1 MMEELEKT
9 LDSLPPAP
17 ESIFDQVKEEPQA
30 EQPIQ
35 EQPVE
40 VEKPN
45 IEPEPGTSPSA
56 KHFKAV
62 RDLKERAERERD
74 EAIKRAQELEAR
86 YGSVQS
92 QYPQSLQEEQDEIKI
107 GNDELAEGKHLKAVV
122 NEVKKLKN
130 ELKQYQSHSST
141 TFIESRLKMEYPDI
155 DKVVSKENIEI
166 LSMQYPEVAA
176 TINASP
182 DLYNKAVS
190 AYTLI
195 KKLGIQPEDHYQE
208 DRARAH
214 INAAKPRPLTSVNPQ
229 QGDSPLSHANAFA
242 NGLTDEL
249 KSQLLK
255 EMMNARR

>member
-1 MMEELEKT
+1 MEEEKKLEI
-9 LDSLPPAP
+9 PATT
-17 ESIFDQVKEEPQA
+17 IFDQIAENQSTVVSPIIEESS
-30 EQPIQ
+30 
-35 EQPVE
+35 PVD

-45 IEPEPGTSPSA
+45 QVSAPDVEKTESPSA

-74 EAIKRAQELEAR
+74 EAIKRAQDLEAR
-86 YGSVQS
+86 YATPRNDQPS
-92 QYPQSLQEEQDEIKI
+92 EQDTDFTI

-122 NEVKKLKN
+122 NEVNKLKSQ
-130 ELKQYQSHSST
+130 LKQYQSQSSSSL
-141 TFIESRLKMEYPDI
+141 IEARLKMEYPDI
-155 DKVVSKENIEI
+155 EKVVSKENIEI
-166 LSMQYPEVAA
+166 LSMQYPDIAD
-176 TINASP
+176 TINSSP
-182 DLYNKAVS
+182 DLYKKAVS

-195 KKLGIQPEDHYQE
+195 KRLGIQPEDNYQE
-208 DRARAH
+208 DRARAQV
-214 INAAKPRPLTSVNPQ
+214 NAAKPRPLTSVSPQ